1 MSYYQA
7 GNHQKLYELRVT
19 RPDGTETGMGG
30 LTMEKVSEYAQIAKR
45 NGSKYEIIDEAI
57 QTKLAWAKA

>member
-19 RPDGTETGMGG
+19 KENGEEFGVGG
-30 LTMEKVSEYAQIAKR
+30 LTSEKLAEYALNAK
-45 NGSKYEIIDEAI
+45 NKGWKYEVIEEAI
-57 QTKLAWAKA
+57 QTKLAWA